1 MNKVLYYYL
10 KKIIIIII
18 IIIIIEKTHT
28 ILVQHCVWRQSALN
42 VYFFILAQ
50 EEVETD

>member
-10 KKIIIIII
+10 KKII